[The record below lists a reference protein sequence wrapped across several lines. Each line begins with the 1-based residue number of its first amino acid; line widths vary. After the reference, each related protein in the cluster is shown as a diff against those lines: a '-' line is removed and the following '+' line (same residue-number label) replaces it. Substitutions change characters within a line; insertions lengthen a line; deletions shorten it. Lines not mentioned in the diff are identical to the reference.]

1 MDRFDYTDG
10 DLLHNMGGGMMMDP
24 EGHIMQDMGL
34 GMAMDVESG
43 GTSPQPGTDR
53 RCGLPDFD

>member
-24 EGHIMQDMGL
+24 EGHILQNMGF
-34 GMAMDVESG
+34 GNAMDVESG
-43 GTSPQPGTDR
+43 GEKR
-53 RCGLPDFD
+53 